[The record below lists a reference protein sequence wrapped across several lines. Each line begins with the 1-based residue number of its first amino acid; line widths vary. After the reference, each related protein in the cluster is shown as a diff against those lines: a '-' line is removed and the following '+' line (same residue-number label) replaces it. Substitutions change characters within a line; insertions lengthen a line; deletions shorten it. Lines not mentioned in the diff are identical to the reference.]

1 MNKKYIRIIGTF
13 FSLIIIGLII
23 HSCGSTQMRGG
34 GNYVYETECMGVEG
48 DGSQTLKAWG
58 SGRNRED
65 AIEQAKKNGVRDVL
79 FKGIKNGKTECN
91 VRPVLFDVNIRE
103 KKEAYFNAFFADQ
116 GPYKEFI
123 TGEDGSDIHFSVVA
137 GRKKAGD
144 QVTYGVI
151 IRVQRAKLQDRMIQ
165 DQIMNK

>member
-1 MNKKYIRIIGTF
+1 MKKL
-13 FSLIIIGLII
+13 SLIFGAAFGIAVVSTTMT
-23 HSCGSTQMRGG
+23 SCGSTAMKGAG
-34 GNYVYETECMGVEG
+34 AYTYETECMGVEG
-48 DGSQTLKAWG
+48 DGSQTVKGWG

-79 FKGIKNGKTECN
+79 FKGIRNGKPDCN
-91 VRPVLFDVNIRE
+91 MKPVLFDPNIRE
-103 KKEAYFNAFFADQ
+103 KKEDYFNAFFADE

-123 TGEDGSDIHFSVVA
+123 TGEDGSDLHFSVIQ

-151 IRVQRAKLQDRMIQ
+151 IRVQRAKLKARMIQ
-165 DQIMNK
+165 DQIMPK